1 MTMACGSIPSCCSC
15 AKAHGSASKPVPKTL
30 FNVFTRAARKIGS
43 KYVGIVGRGELG
55 VRSNIGGS
63 SGIDDE
69 SIE

>member
-1 MTMACGSIPSCCSC
+1 
-15 AKAHGSASKPVPKTL
+15 VPKTL
-30 FNVFTRAARKIGS
+30 FNVFKRAARKIGS